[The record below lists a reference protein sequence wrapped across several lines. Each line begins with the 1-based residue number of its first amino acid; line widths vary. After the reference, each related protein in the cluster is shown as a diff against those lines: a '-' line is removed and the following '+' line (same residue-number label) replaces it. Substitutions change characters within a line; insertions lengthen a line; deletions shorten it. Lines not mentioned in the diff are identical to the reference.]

1 MKKEKKAREQ
11 QTTEVNPKDVESTDA
26 IITAAYEIL
35 SGEAG
40 VKRDWDRFR
49 TLYHPQARM
58 IPTGKRANGEVGT
71 RIMNIEE
78 YIENASPFLEKEGFF
93 EKEISKRIERFG
105 NIAHV
110 LSTYESRHKKRDAKP
125 FSRGINSI
133 QLLFEDNRWWIMNVF
148 WDSETDEKPIPK
160 KYLKKRS

>member
-1 MKKEKKAREQ
+1 MKMTKQKGNRVKKANQ
-11 QTTEVNPKDVESTDA
+11 KDVQTIEA
-26 IITAAYEIL
+26 IVAASYKIL
-35 SGEAG
+35 SGAKG
-40 VKRDWDRFR
+40 KKRDWDRFR
-49 TLYHPQARM
+49 TLYHPKARM

-71 RIMNIEE
+71 RIMNIEK
-78 YIENASPFLEKEGFF
+78 YIENATPFLEKEGFF

-110 LSTYESRHKKRDAKP
+110 LSTYESRHKEHDEKP

-133 QLLFEDNRWWIMNVF
+133 QLLFEENRWWIMNVF

-160 KYLKKRS
+160 KYLK